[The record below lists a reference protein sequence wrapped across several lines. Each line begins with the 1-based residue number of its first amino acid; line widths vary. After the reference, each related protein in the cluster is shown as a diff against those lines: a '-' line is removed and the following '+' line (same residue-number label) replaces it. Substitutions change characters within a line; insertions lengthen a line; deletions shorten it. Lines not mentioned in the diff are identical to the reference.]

1 MLDDVLR
8 AISGRPKG
16 TRLLFLSDYD
26 GTLAEFDPDPA
37 IPRPAKE
44 TAELICKLALR
55 EDLSFGIVSGRRI
68 ADVRT
73 RTQLPGRAYLA
84 GLHGMEIEVG
94 SERWQHP
101 DLNHA
106 RQHVRALYERLCDL
120 PGRFAGLV
128 IEDKHASLAVHVR
141 GVVAEV
147 RSDAL
152 LEANRRAQPLMATG
166 NLRRMSGNMV
176 LEFLPNVAAH
186 KGDATRW
193 IIKHVENRCRQPV
206 WTVFVG
212 DDVTD
217 EDAFKAIT
225 TGIGVLVGR
234 RLTSATHVLTDTHEV
249 CRLLRR
255 LAEGTGIAG
264 AASAAGASGAGPGGA
279 GAGGA
284 GATSVTGGG
293 EAATTN
299 TRLAS
304 TSYR

>member
-1 MLDDVLR
+1 MLDEVVR

-26 GTLAEFDPDPA
+26 GTLAEFDPDPS
-37 IPRPAKE
+37 IPRPSKE
-44 TAELICKLALR
+44 TAELICTLSAR

-68 ADVRT
+68 ADLRT

-120 PGRFAGLV
+120 PGRHSGLV

-141 GVVAEV
+141 GVTPEL
-147 RSDAL
+147 RNTAL
-152 LEANRRAQPLMATG
+152 VEANRRAQPLMATG
-166 NLRRMSGNMV
+166 KLRRMSGNMV
-176 LEFLPNVAAH
+176 LEFLPNIAAH

-193 IIKHVENRCRQPV
+193 IVKHVENRCREPV

-212 DDVTD
+212 DDVSD
-217 EDAFKAIT
+217 EDAFRAIT
-225 TGIGVLVGR
+225 RGIGVLVGR
-234 RLTSATHVLTDTHEV
+234 RLTSATHTLTDTREV
-249 CRLLRR
+249 CRLLRH
-255 LAEGTGIAG
+255 LAGVTTITGAT
-264 AASAAGASGAGPGGA
+264 GASGASGA
-279 GAGGA
+279 SGAA
-284 GATSVTGGG
+284 N
-293 EAATTN
+293 TN
-299 TRLAS
+299 TRLARAA
-304 TSYR
+304 YQ